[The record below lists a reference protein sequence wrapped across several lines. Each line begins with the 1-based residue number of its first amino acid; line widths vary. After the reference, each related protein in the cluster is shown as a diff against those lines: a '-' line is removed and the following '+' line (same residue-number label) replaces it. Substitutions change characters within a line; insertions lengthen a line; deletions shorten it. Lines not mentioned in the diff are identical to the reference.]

1 MDPSIPDAA
10 EPANHADRTATGPTL
25 IDRCRRTKSIERILA
40 DADHPQHRLKRTL
53 TAWDLTGLGIGAI
66 IGTGI
71 FVLIGTAIVG
81 DVHRPGAGPG
91 IILSFILSGLTC
103 VLAALCY
110 AEFAAMIPVAGS
122 AYTYSYATLGEFLAW
137 ITGWNLILEYGVA
150 CVAVA
155 IGWSGY
161 FNNLLKLAG
170 IHLPDWATHSP
181 AEGGIAN
188 LPAAIIVCLVT
199 IILVIGI
206 KESARATGII
216 VCLKLAV
223 ILFFIGVGTP
233 AVTPANWTPFMPNG
247 FAGVS
252 AAAATVF
259 FAYIGFDAVTTTAE
273 EARNPQRD
281 LPIGIMASLGICT
294 LLYVSVAAVLTG
306 LVPYNQIDIHA
317 PVAEALRL
325 VGYTWGAAVIAIGAV
340 AGITSVLVVMMLGQI
355 RVFFAISRDGLLGP
369 WLSVVH
375 PRFGTPHHATILT
388 GAAVAIMAA
397 FVPIGTAADMT
408 NIGTFFAFTLVCIGL
423 IVLRYTRPHHPR
435 PFKTPLMPWIP
446 VLGALCCLG
455 LMWQLPA
462 LTWQRFVVWTLV
474 GIAVYGFYGLRHSR
488 LAGHTTPLPRTET
501 TRG

>member
-1 MDPSIPDAA
+1 MTS
-10 EPANHADRTATGPTL
+10 RL
-25 IDRCRRTKSIERILA
+25 FRTKSIERILA
-40 DADHPQHRLKRTL
+40 DADHPQYRLKRTL
-53 TAWDLTGLGIGAI
+53 SAWDLTALGIGAI

-81 DVHRPGAGPG
+81 DAGRPGAGPG
-91 IILSFILSGLTC
+91 IVLSFILSGLTC

-170 IHLPDWATHSP
+170 LDLPDWATHAP
-181 AEGGIAN
+181 GGPEGGIAN
-188 LPAAIIVCLVT
+188 FPAAIIVLLVT

-223 ILFFIGVGTP
+223 ILFFIAVGAP
-233 AVTPANWTPFMPNG
+233 AVTPDNWTPFMPNG
-247 FAGVS
+247 FTGVT

-281 LPIGIMASLGICT
+281 LPIGIMTSLGICT
-294 LLYVSVAAVLTG
+294 ILYVAVAAVLTG
-306 LVPYNQIDIHA
+306 LVPYSRIDIHA
-317 PVAEALRL
+317 PVAEALSL
-325 VGYTWGAAVIAIGAV
+325 VGYKWGAAVVAIGAV

-355 RVFFAISRDGLLGP
+355 RVFFAISRDRLLGP

-388 GAAVAIMAA
+388 GIAVAVMAA
-397 FVPIGTAADMT
+397 LVPIGTAADMT

-423 IVLRYTRPHHPR
+423 IVLRYTRPQLAR
-435 PFKTPLMPWIP
+435 PFRTPLMPWIP
-446 VLGALCCLG
+446 LMGALSCLG

-462 LTWQRFVVWTLV
+462 LTWHRFVWWTIA
-474 GIAVYGFYGLRHSR
+474 GIITYGLYGIRHSK
-488 LAGHTTPLPRTET
+488 LAAQTTDAHPPSST
-501 TRG
+501 TH